1 MPARG
6 TRPAGGAGSPYP
18 RERPGDGGE
27 NPPAS
32 AWGEL
37 SLRLG
42 SPSPRSL
49 ARGRG
54 GVTSGV
60 PSGPRGRSGA
70 VSGVPSGSLLVPGPR
85 WGRLRGLWR
94 CSEPPL
100 PTLLLPAPAED
111 GCAGSRGQVV
121 SVSGDELSRGA
132 LGPAME
138 PQSRCVPVLSARS
151 VPVGWY
157 LFPISRLVVG
167 FAGQQE
173 GACSQD
179 PGCGRWAWWDSQPA
193 PALVLHRCS
202 VPGMALEVLL
212 LLFFLFISPLSTFL
226 AGTAPARGRGCP
238 AELER
243 WLRAGDEVQPLGC
256 GQREARGCGQMM
268 LRVSD
273 RCRPA
278 WGRALLGGF

>member
-1 MPARG
+1 MEER
-6 TRPAGGAGSPYP
+6 TRPHPRGASCRSGSAPLPRGALPGAAVGSPP
-18 RERPGDGGE
+18 
-27 NPPAS
+27 
-32 AWGEL
+32 
-37 SLRLG
+37 
-42 SPSPRSL
+42 
-49 ARGRG
+49 
-54 GVTSGV
+54 
-60 PSGPRGRSGA
+60 
-70 VSGVPSGSLLVPGPR
+70 GSLLVPGAAVGPSPESRLGPFWSPGPR

-151 VPVGWY
+151 VPVGWD

-212 LLFFLFISPLSTFL
+212 LLFFLFISPLPPFL
-226 AGTAPARGRGCP
+226 LVQHQPVAGVAQQSWSGGCEQGTRCSPSAVGSERRG
-238 AELER
+238 A
-243 WLRAGDEVQPLGC
+243 AG
-256 GQREARGCGQMM
+256 R
-268 LRVSD
+268 
-273 RCRPA
+273 
-278 WGRALLGGF
+278 